1 MTPAERQAQNQR
13 IDQAVAPLIGLV
25 NRAGKGCAALLTLLE
40 FLPENDATR
49 LGAKNVITD
58 VQNKLTRLTV
68 TAQDVKNTTDVE
80 AVVESAG
87 ILVKSIT
94 KQLTQTILSG
104 IFDKCITSLPD
115 TLGELGNQLASIE
128 ARLQAA
134 RGVQSNA
141 AAAPAGATPSLPAS
155 QPEPAPAPLETAKI
169 PAEDGTPS
177 KDGDKSVAAPA
188 GG

>member
-40 FLPENDATR
+40 FLPENDAAR

-58 VQNKLTRLTV
+58 VQNKLTRLIV
-68 TAQDVKNTTDVE
+68 TAQDVKNTTDVD
-80 AVVESAG
+80 AVVQSAMV
-87 ILVKSIT
+87 LVGSIT

-104 IFDKCITSLPD
+104 IFSTCINNLPD

-141 AAAPAGATPSLPAS
+141 GAAPAGATPSLPAS
-155 QPEPAPAPLETAKI
+155 QPEPAPAPTSSGQ
-169 PAEDGTPS
+169 D
-177 KDGDKSVAAPA
+177 APA
-188 GG
+188 PSGG